1 MTMTVSK
8 NLIRVWDL
16 PTRLFHWALAGAVL
30 GSFISVKIGGNAMIW
45 HGRFGYAVLTLLLF
59 RLVWGFIG
67 PRYARFSGFIRG
79 PAAIVREIRGGH
91 LRAPGHSPLGAVS
104 VIALIMS
111 LGVQAT
117 LGLFSTDEIA
127 FDGPLAKHV
136 SNDWVAIATRLHQAS
151 EWLLLGLIALHIAAI
166 IFYYR
171 VKKRDLVQPMLTGDQ
186 SLADFSAQSGT
197 ENWPASRDDAGL
209 RAKAILVITLA
220 AMVVAY
226 LSR

>member
-1 MTMTVSK
+1 MTVSK

-16 PTRLFHWALAGAVL
+16 PTRLFHWALTGAVL

-59 RLVWGFIG
+59 RFVWGFIG
-67 PRYARFSGFIRG
+67 PRYARFSSFIRG
-79 PAAIVREIRGGH
+79 PAAIIREIRGGH

-104 VIALIMS
+104 VIALIMV
-111 LGVQAT
+111 LGLQAT

-127 FDGPLAKHV
+127 FDGPLVKHV
-136 SNDWVAIATRLHQAS
+136 SNDWVATATRLHQAS
-151 EWLLLGLIALHIAAI
+151 EWLLLGLIALHIVAI

-171 VKKRDLVQPMLTGDQ
+171 VKKRDLVRPMLTGDQ
-186 SLADFSAQSGT
+186 PLADLSDPSET
-197 ENWPASRDDAGL
+197 ENWPASRDDVGL
-209 RAKAILVITLA
+209 WARAILVITLA
-220 AMVVAY
+220 AIAVAY

>member
-1 MTMTVSK
+1 
-8 NLIRVWDL
+8 
-16 PTRLFHWALAGAVL
+16 
-30 GSFISVKIGGNAMIW
+30 
-45 HGRFGYAVLTLLLF
+45 
-59 RLVWGFIG
+59 
-67 PRYARFSGFIRG
+67 
-79 PAAIVREIRGGH
+79 
-91 LRAPGHSPLGAVS
+91 
-104 VIALIMS
+104 VIALIMF

-136 SNDWVAIATRLHQAS
+136 SNDWVATATRLHQAS

-171 VKKRDLVQPMLTGDQ
+171 VKKRDLVRPMLTGDQ